1 MNGGEVVFNI
11 KADSSDAKKE
21 IQQTGEAVKDVGGD
35 LEQAKTAAQEF
46 AEAFKEA
53 FKEAYDEAA
62 EGADEVQSATDA
74 AGAGLDNYKKRLQ
87 ERVTDTLYDYALQA
101 IQKVLDATKQLVTET
116 AAAGDAIDKNSQR
129 LGMTNEAYQEWS
141 YILSQN
147 GADIGTLTTG
157 MRTLT
162 NQIDALGSGSKTA
175 AASFEK
181 LGLSYEDLSKLTGE
195 QQFSLVVERLQGIS
209 DQTERNAIANDVL
222 GRSYMDLVP
231 LLNQS
236 ADSVENLR
244 QRAHETGQIMTDEG
258 VTAAVNYTDAMDTL
272 TRSFDGF
279 KQRIGAQILP
289 GITEVAEGITD
300 LVSGVDGAED
310 KIKDGIDQTLD
321 AVEEI
326 LPEIGNIAGRLADAL
341 VDNAGDIIDRFISSL
356 ADFLSNDYPQIIYA
370 VIQQAL
376 KIVTSLAKGI
386 TDNVDKVADAIPDII
401 AALLNALLDAL
412 PDVIASGEDVAQAL
426 SDAVIDYD
434 WANFSRRLA
443 LALVDALERT
453 AEYITSEG
461 ANNPLAQSIK
471 SMIDPTGAV
480 GAGMD
485 VLGNVVGW
493 DNIRDGINAAA
504 DAAEVAQE
512 NAQEAY
518 DRLTERAERYNE
530 ATKNTAEE
538 LAGITGSWGLNV
550 DAETKRA
557 EEEAKAHFAWWGD
570 QGSGQSDPAKTLDE
584 QLKEIE
590 HLYAIHQL
598 SEEDYLQ
605 QRLELLEQY
614 RNDESEEWWADYD
627 KTVDQINKL
636 SQAKIDAQE
645 KAAKDEADEQKKRDQ
660 EAAKAATDAEKQ
672 LKQEVT
678 AKFRELE
685 TEALENGY
693 DDQWLIDQENAFI
706 ETLDHESDL
715 YKDYHLRL
723 LKQQESYNDKAAK
736 AEKEAAD
743 ERYKSIS
750 KLYEDVAKA
759 QEQLSDSLDVGV
771 SDIFKTETESDKR
784 TGADRKK
791 KSIAIDELEKQIEAK
806 RQLPAKIAD
815 LLDSDV
821 PDDLIRELLKLDP
834 SDALEYANK
843 LLSSP
848 ETMSRI
854 TKAFDEDRS
863 LSDQLANMLTENS
876 EDFDKLGY
884 ESGKIFGESF
894 LDSLGEQWKE
904 RFGAIVTDEAVF
916 NTLAAAL
923 PFMGT
928 MNSVVTDSAQA
939 ASTGQRAQA
948 ITVEVTGKLTADGD
962 NITAMVNSKNAKT
975 QIISNR

>member
-46 AEAFKEA
+46 SEAFKEA
-53 FKEAYDEAA
+53 FKQAYDEAA
-62 EGADEVQSATDA
+62 EGAGEVQSATDA

-129 LGMTNEAYQEWS
+129 LGMTNEAYQEWA

-272 TRSFDGF
+272 SRSFDGY

-326 LPEIGNIAGRLADAL
+326 LPEIGSIAGRLAGAL
-341 VDNAGDIIDRFISSL
+341 TDNAGDIIDRFISSL

-370 VIQQAL
+370 AIEQAL
-376 KIVTSLAKGI
+376 KIVKSLAKGI
-386 TDNVDKVADAIPDII
+386 TDNADEVADAIPDII

-512 NAQEAY
+512 NAQDAY
-518 DRLTERAERYNE
+518 NELTNRAERYNQ
-530 ATKNTAEE
+530 AAKNTAEE
-538 LAGITGSWGLNV
+538 VAGITASMG
-550 DAETKRA
+550 DAAAKA
-557 EEEAKAHFAWWGD
+557 SEEAAKAHQAVVDGWGD

-584 QLKEIE
+584 QLTEIE
-590 HLYAIHQL
+590 HLYAIHRR

-605 QRLELLEQY
+605 RRLELLEQY

-645 KAAKDEADEQKKRDQ
+645 KAAKNEADAQKKRDQ
-660 EAAKAATDAEKQ
+660 EAAKAAADAEKQ
-672 LKQEVT
+672 LKQEVS

-715 YKDYHLRL
+715 YADYHLKL
-723 LKQQESYNDKAAK
+723 LKQQESYNDKATK

-815 LLDSDV
+815 LLDRDV

-863 LSDQLANMLTENS
+863 LSDQLAGMLTENS

-923 PFMGT
+923 PFVGT

-948 ITVEVTGKLTADGD
+948 ITVEVAGKLTADGD
-962 NITAMVNSKNAKT
+962 TITAMVNSKNTKAKIT
-975 QIISNR
+975 SNG

>member
-35 LEQAKTAAQEF
+35 LEQAKSAAQEF
-46 AEAFKEA
+46 SEAFKEA
-53 FKEAYDEAA
+53 FKQAYEEAA
-62 EGADEVQSATDA
+62 AGAGEAQSATDA

-129 LGMTNEAYQEWS
+129 LGMTNEAYQEWA
-141 YILSQN
+141 YILSRN

-222 GRSYMDLVP
+222 GRSYMDLIP

-310 KIKDGIDQTLD
+310 KIKNGIDETLD

-326 LPEIGNIAGRLADAL
+326 LPEIGSIAGRLADAL
-341 VDNAGDIIDRFISSL
+341 IDNAGDIIDRFISSL
-356 ADFLSNDYPQIIYA
+356 ADFLSEDYPQIIYA

-401 AALLNALLDAL
+401 GALLNALLDAL

-443 LALVDALERT
+443 LVLVDALERT

-512 NAQEAY
+512 NAQSAY
-518 DRLTERAERYNE
+518 NELTNRAERYNE
-530 ATKNTAEE
+530 AAKNTAEE
-538 LAGITGSWGLNV
+538 VAGITASMG
-550 DAETKRA
+550 DAAAKA
-557 EEEAKAHFAWWGD
+557 SEEAAKAHQAVVDGWGD
-570 QGSGQSDPAKTLDE
+570 QGSGQGDPAKTLDE

-590 HLYAIHQL
+590 HLYAIHRR

-605 QRLELLEQY
+605 RRLELLEQY

-627 KTVDQINKL
+627 KTVEQINKL

-645 KAAKDEADEQKKRDQ
+645 KAAKAEADAQKKRDQ
-660 EAAKAATDAEKQ
+660 EAAKAAADAEKQ
-672 LKQEVT
+672 LKQEVS

-715 YKDYHLRL
+715 YKDYHLKL

-863 LSDQLANMLTENS
+863 LSDQLAGMLTENT

>member
-62 EGADEVQSATDA
+62 AGAGEAQSATDA
-74 AGAGLDNYKKRLQ
+74 AGAGLDTYKKRLQ

-272 TRSFDGF
+272 SRSFNGF

-310 KIKDGIDQTLD
+310 KIKDGVDKALAAAEEVIPEIGEVIGRIAGAAAEKAPDIVDSMLDSFVETLPEFKD
-321 AVEEI
+321 GFLKLSPIVKEAIADI
-326 LPEIGNIAGRLADAL
+326 LPE
-341 VDNAGDIIDRFISSL
+341 AGDD
-356 ADFLSNDYPQIIYA
+356 AAQ
-370 VIQQAL
+370 
-376 KIVTSLAKGI
+376 IVTTI
-386 TDNVDKVADAIPDII
+386 TTAI
-401 AALLNALLDAL
+401 L
-412 PDVIASGEDVAQAL
+412 EEL
-426 SDAVIDYD
+426 SDPQSTVGVLEAFGQFGLNLCSGIADGMMDYD
-434 WANFSRRLA
+434 WATAANRLSSGLADVLDDAQKQVQIWLDNTFSGGSVYGGDINKVQTTDFIKNMRKGTEEVTQGIRDFTEVARENYEKGKASLDE
-443 LALVDALERT
+443 VFYT
-453 AEYITSEG
+453 AEQEKPDAITSEMEEI
-461 ANNPLAQSIK
+461 AEDVSA
-471 SMIDPTGAV
+471 
-480 GAGMD
+480 GAGKVED
-485 VLGNVVGW
+485 SAEETGE
-493 DNIRDGINAAA
+493 AAA
-504 DAAEVAQE
+504 SLD
-512 NAQEAY
+512 
-518 DRLTERAERYNE
+518 D
-530 ATKNTAEE
+530 E
-538 LAGITGSWGLNV
+538 LAALEQLAE
-550 DAETKRA
+550 AETK
-557 EEEAKAHFAWWGD
+557 
-570 QGSGQSDPAKTLDE
+570 
-584 QLKEIE
+584 
-590 HLYAIHQL
+590 
-598 SEEDYLQ
+598 
-605 QRLELLEQY
+605 
-614 RNDESEEWWADYD
+614 
-627 KTVDQINKL
+627 
-636 SQAKIDAQE
+636 AQ
-645 KAAKDEADEQKKRDQ
+645 
-660 EAAKAATDAEKQ
+660 AKAAADAEKQ
-672 LKQEVT
+672 LKQEVS

-715 YKDYHLRL
+715 YADYHLKL
-723 LKQQESYNDKAAK
+723 LKQQESYNDKAEK

-821 PDDLIRELLKLDP
+821 PDELIRELLKLDP

-863 LSDQLANMLTENS
+863 LSDQLAGMLTENS

-948 ITVEVTGKLTADGD
+948 ITVEVAGKLTADGD
-962 NITAMVNSKNAKT
+962 TITAMVNSKNAKT
-975 QIISNR
+975 KITSNG

>member
-21 IQQTGEAVKDVGGD
+21 IQQTGEAVKDVGGG

-46 AEAFKEA
+46 SEAFKEA

-62 EGADEVQSATDA
+62 AGAGEVQSATDA
-74 AGAGLDNYKKRLQ
+74 AGAGLDTYKKRLQ

-129 LGMTNEAYQEWS
+129 LGMTNEAYQEWT

-272 TRSFDGF
+272 SRSFDGYE
-279 KQRIGAQILP
+279 QRIGAKILP
-289 GITEVAEGITD
+289 GITKVAEGITD

-310 KIKDGIDQTLD
+310 KIKDGIDETLD

-326 LPEIGNIAGRLADAL
+326 LPEIGSTAGRLADAL
-341 VDNAGDIIDRFISSL
+341 VDNAGDIIDRFISSM

-370 VIQQAL
+370 AIQQAL
-376 KIVTSLAKGI
+376 KIVTSLSKGI
-386 TDNVDKVADAIPDII
+386 TDNADEVADAIPDII
-401 AALLNALLDAL
+401 GALLNALLDAL

-443 LALVDALERT
+443 LVLVDALERT
-453 AEYITSEG
+453 AEYIMSEG

-512 NAQEAY
+512 NAQSAY
-518 DRLTERAERYNE
+518 NELTNRAERYNE
-530 ATKNTAEE
+530 AAKNTAEE
-538 LAGITGSWGLNV
+538 VAGITASMG
-550 DAETKRA
+550 DAAAKA
-557 EEEAKAHFAWWGD
+557 SEEAAKAHQAVVDGWGD
-570 QGSGQSDPAKTLDE
+570 QGDPAKTLDE

-605 QRLELLEQY
+605 RRLELLEQY
-614 RNDESEEWWADYD
+614 RNDESVEWWADYD

-645 KAAKDEADEQKKRDQ
+645 KAAKDEADAQKKRDQ
-660 EAAKAATDAEKQ
+660 EAAKAAADAEKQ
-672 LKQEVT
+672 LKQEVS

-715 YKDYHLRL
+715 YADYHLKL
-723 LKQQESYNDKAAK
+723 LKQQQSYNDKAEK

-771 SDIFKTETESDKR
+771 SDIFRTETESDKR

-863 LSDQLANMLTENS
+863 LSGQLAGMLTENS
-876 EDFDKLGY
+876 EEFDKLGY

-923 PFMGT
+923 PFMST

-939 ASTGQRAQA
+939 AATGQKGQT
-948 ITVEVTGKLTADGD
+948 ISVEVAGKLTVDGD
-962 NITAMVNSKNAKT
+962 TITAMVNSKNAKT
-975 QIISNR
+975 QIIANR

>member
-310 KIKDGIDQTLD
+310 KIKDGIDKTLAAAEEVIPQIGEVIGRIAGAAAEKAPD
-321 AVEEI
+321 IVDSMLDSFVETLPEFKDGFLKLSPIVKEAIADI
-326 LPEIGNIAGRLADAL
+326 LPE
-341 VDNAGDIIDRFISSL
+341 AGDD
-356 ADFLSNDYPQIIYA
+356 AAQ
-370 VIQQAL
+370 
-376 KIVTSLAKGI
+376 IVTTI
-386 TDNVDKVADAIPDII
+386 TTAI
-401 AALLNALLDAL
+401 L
-412 PDVIASGEDVAQAL
+412 EEL
-426 SDAVIDYD
+426 SDPQSTAGVLEAFGQFGLNLCSGIADGLMDYD
-434 WANFSRRLA
+434 WATAANRLSSGLADVLDDAQKQVQIWLDNTFSGGA
-443 LALVDALERT
+443 LYGGDINKVQTTDFIKNMRKGTEELTQGIRDFTEVARENYEKGKASLDEVFYT
-453 AEYITSEG
+453 AEQEKPDAITSEMEEVAEDVSAG
-461 ANNPLAQSIK
+461 AEKVEDS
-471 SMIDPTGAV
+471 
-480 GAGMD
+480 
-485 VLGNVVGW
+485 
-493 DNIRDGINAAA
+493 
-504 DAAEVAQE
+504 AAEAG
-512 NAQEAY
+512 
-518 DRLTERAERYNE
+518 E
-530 ATKNTAEE
+530 ATASLDDE
-538 LAGITGSWGLNV
+538 LA
-550 DAETKRA
+550 A
-557 EEEAKAHFAWWGD
+557 
-570 QGSGQSDPAKTLDE
+570 
-584 QLKEIE
+584 
-590 HLYAIHQL
+590 
-598 SEEDYLQ
+598 
-605 QRLELLEQY
+605 
-614 RNDESEEWWADYD
+614 
-627 KTVDQINKL
+627 
-636 SQAKIDAQE
+636 
-645 KAAKDEADEQKKRDQ
+645 QKKRYQ
-660 EAAKAATDAEKQ
+660 EVAKAAADAEKQ
-672 LKQEVT
+672 LKQEVS

-771 SDIFKTETESDKR
+771 SDIFRTETESDKR

-815 LLDSDV
+815 LLDSNV

-928 MNSVVTDSAQA
+928 INSVVTDSAQA

-948 ITVEVTGKLTADGD
+948 ITVEVAGKLTADGD
-962 NITAMVNSKNAKT
+962 TITAMVNSKNAKT

>member
-35 LEQAKTAAQEF
+35 LEQAKSAAQEF
-46 AEAFKEA
+46 SEAFKQA

-62 EGADEVQSATDA
+62 EGAGEVQSATDA

-129 LGMTNEAYQEWS
+129 LGMTNEAYQEWA

-321 AVEEI
+321 AVDEI
-326 LPEIGNIAGRLADAL
+326 LPEIGSIAGRIADAL

-370 VIQQAL
+370 AIQQAL
-376 KIVTSLAKGI
+376 KIVKSLSKGI
-386 TDNVDKVADAIPDII
+386 TDNADEVADAIPDII

-443 LALVDALERT
+443 LVLVDALERT
-453 AEYITSEG
+453 AEYIMSEG

-512 NAQEAY
+512 NAQSAY
-518 DRLTERAERYNE
+518 NELTNRAERYNE
-530 ATKNTAEE
+530 AAKNTAEE
-538 LAGITGSWGLNV
+538 VAGITASMG
-550 DAETKRA
+550 DAAAKAA
-557 EEEAKAHFAWWGD
+557 EEAAKAHQATLD
-570 QGSGQSDPAKTLDE
+570 SMREAETPVKTLDE
-584 QLKEIE
+584 QLTEIE

-605 QRLELLEQY
+605 RRLELLEQY

-645 KAAKDEADEQKKRDQ
+645 KAAKAEADAQKKRDQ
-660 EAAKAATDAEKQ
+660 EAAKAAADAEKQ
-672 LKQEVT
+672 LKQEVS

-715 YKDYHLRL
+715 YAEYHLKL

-750 KLYEDVAKA
+750 KLYENVAKA

-784 TGADRKK
+784 TGANREK

-834 SDALEYANK
+834 TDALEYANK

-876 EDFDKLGY
+876 EDFDALGR

-948 ITVEVTGKLTADGD
+948 ITVEVAGKLTADGD
-962 NITAMVNSKNAKT
+962 TITAMVNSKNTKAKIT
-975 QIISNR
+975 SNR